1 MRPFEARTE
10 PVPNILWKLPNLG
23 NQPPQDVAREDDRR
37 RFRCPQIFVAG
48 ARGAGDDFGNLLRA
62 VWDFRW
68 HHSCSDFKVKKE
80 KRKSESVNGR
90 GKRVKGIQGVLET
103 RNPMLKSESAAVP
116 PREEERTSPV
126 MPNHE
131 PPRSTRYE
139 PDDGPCGFCA
149 GLDA

>member
-1 MRPFEARTE
+1 MPRTLQPSIRLVECPRAVAAAPVLRLDQQLQDIKVRPFEARTE

-37 RFRCPQIFVAG
+37 RFRCPQIFVAD
-48 ARGAGDDFGNLLRA
+48 ARGAGDDFGNVLRA

-103 RNPMLKSESAAVP
+103 RNPMP
-116 PREEERTSPV
+116 
-126 MPNHE
+126 
-131 PPRSTRYE
+131 
-139 PDDGPCGFCA
+139 
-149 GLDA
+149 